1 MLGSLANAWKIPELR
16 TRLMFTFAM
25 LAAYRLGAFIPLPGV
40 RPEVLGGG
48 LQTNN
53 PITGLFGTFTG
64 GAFNNFA
71 VFSLGTM
78 PYITAAIVMQL
89 MTVAI
94 PRLQELAKEGET
106 GQQKITQYTRY
117 FTLVLAL
124 IQSVAMVFFFRSAQG
139 GGALAGTSPIEILV
153 AVVTLTAGVML
164 TMWFG
169 ELISQRGLGNGIS
182 LIITASILSQ
192 LPLALQFLRENG
204 DVLTVVILALL
215 AVMIVAAI
223 VFVNEG
229 QRRIPIT
236 YAKRQVGRRMSQGG
250 TTYLPLKVNMA
261 GVIPIIFAS
270 SLLLFPVVLAQLAA
284 GGDPN
289 SILGRLAA
297 FFNAGGAPYL
307 ILYALLIIMFTYF
320 YTAVQFNPVEHADN
334 LKKSGGYVP
343 GYRPGQPTAVYLNN
357 VLTRI
362 TLFGALFLAVV
373 AVLPYMISGPLGLG
387 DQIFLGGTS
396 MLIVV
401 GVSLDTVRQLESQ
414 LMMRNYEGF
423 LRKRRGLFCSGPKER
438 ARERRRSAS
447 PIRWARS
454 TSPRGTSCA
463 RRLSRAP
470 IWADRYRT
478 TTTAA
483 SWCLTRSSSRWR
495 SPTLTTQ
502 TPGCS
507 TASPATRPRLR
518 PWTRRLR
525 TSARASTRSSPSKR
539 PTRRSSSGSRGGARA
554 RPRARSITS
563 STTRRPRTATITD
576 RSSSATTTP
585 RTPSG
590 AGWRSTT
597 TRPNL

>member
-16 TRLMFTFAM
+16 QKLLFTAAV
-25 LAAYRLGAFIPLPGV
+25 LALYRLGAFVPLPGV
-40 RPEVLGGG
+40 NPEALAAGATGNSPV
-48 LQTNN
+48 TN
-53 PITGLFGTFTG
+53 LFSTFTG

-71 VFSLGTM
+71 VFSLGIM

-94 PRLQELAKEGET
+94 PRLQELAREGES

-124 IQSVAMVFFFRSAQG
+124 VQSAAMVFYFRSGTG

-153 AVVTLTAGVML
+153 AILTLTTGVML
-164 TMWFG
+164 TMWLG

-192 LPLALQFLRENG
+192 APRAIRGLIERG
-204 DVLTVVILALL
+204 DVLVMVVLGLL
-215 AVMIVAAI
+215 AIMIIAAI

-284 GGDPN
+284 AGDQD
-289 SILGRLAA
+289 SFLFRLSQ
-297 FFNAGGAPYL
+297 FFDPSSAPYL
-307 ILYALLIIMFTYF
+307 ILYAMLIIMFTYF

-343 GYRPGQPTAVYLNN
+343 GIRPGQPTALYLNN

-362 TLFGALFLAVV
+362 TLFGALFLAAV
-373 AVLPYMISGPLGLG
+373 AVVPYLISGALGLG
-387 DQIFLGGTS
+387 TTVLLGGTS

-423 LRKRRGLFCSGPKER
+423 LKKR
-438 ARERRRSAS
+438 
-447 PIRWARS
+447 
-454 TSPRGTSCA
+454 
-463 RRLSRAP
+463 
-470 IWADRYRT
+470 
-478 TTTAA
+478 
-483 SWCLTRSSSRWR
+483 
-495 SPTLTTQ
+495 
-502 TPGCS
+502 
-507 TASPATRPRLR
+507 
-518 PWTRRLR
+518 
-525 TSARASTRSSPSKR
+525 
-539 PTRRSSSGSRGGARA
+539 
-554 RPRARSITS
+554 
-563 STTRRPRTATITD
+563 
-576 RSSSATTTP
+576 
-585 RTPSG
+585 
-590 AGWRSTT
+590 
-597 TRPNL
+597 